1 MPDQLLLV
9 LLLAASSGAV
19 AGWLGG
25 VGGRWTLRARLLD
38 LERFAEGLDRRV
50 KGREG
55 QAGQAVRQAV
65 KGEQARVEAEAAALL
80 GAMGRRAPGPAVRP
94 VPDDDAAASAEAHKF
109 WAAHDGNK
117 R

>member
-9 LLLAASSGAV
+9 LLLAAFSGAL

-80 GAMGRRAPGPAVRP
+80 GQMQRAAPRAGPRP
-94 VPDDDAAASAEAHKF
+94 VPDDPAAASAEAHKF
-109 WAAHDGNK
+109 WTAHDGK
-117 R
+117 G